1 MHNKILLGVA
11 ISIAAMQTAAVP
23 FAPTDARA
31 MAMGGTGVASAKTV
45 HAVQFNP
52 SLLSSAHE
60 SDDFGLLLPQ
70 IGGYFSDED
79 EFIDS
84 AEKFVDDDFVSAFDT
99 AITNITTP
107 IDNIQS
113 QISIIDTNSQSNG
126 SLSALTAATGI
137 LATNTQSLTT
147 GTGQLTVATKN
158 LNDGLATL
166 SQKAL
171 RGGLG
176 FGAGIAI
183 PSKKFSVAISANN
196 STTFSGELLVA
207 QSDLDILT
215 NYTGATNSYAG
226 VVATYASAANAAA
239 ITLQDIETEQAVIQ
253 AAIDNNNTP
262 DLTKANALATQL
274 EANNTALTAASTG
287 LNTFT
292 YGGTGR
298 PTSEGTTP
306 IFENGALASGADAL
320 TLDSKAHIIA
330 VALTEVAISVSR
342 EFDFSGKQVAIGIT
356 PKLQRIDVYDYI
368 VSVDSEVDGDAISDF
383 GVNKNGFNLDI
394 GASTRFGKI
403 EQGTAGIV
411 VKNLMSNSLVSI
423 NGQKVEIKPQLRAG
437 VLYQAFGW
445 VNLAADLDLIENEPV
460 AFEEP
465 SQFFALGVEADVF
478 GFMQLRGGFRTNIA
492 ASGQQVVSGGVGL
505 SPFSLFHMDLGLY
518 ANTSDPKKEVGAV
531 FEFGVD
537 W

>member
-1 MHNKILLGVA
+1 MHNKILLGAA
-11 ISIAAMQTAAVP
+11 ISIAAMQAAAVP

-45 HAVQFNP
+45 HSVQFNP
-52 SLLSSAHE
+52 SLLSSASE
-60 SDDFGLLLPQ
+60 SDDFGLLFPQ
-70 IGGYFSDED
+70 IGGYFSDEN

-84 AEKFVDDDFVSAFDT
+84 ADQFVEDDFVSAFDS

-113 QISIIDTNSQSNG
+113 QISVIDANSDET
-126 SLSALTAATGI
+126 ADLTVLATATGI
-137 LATNTQSLTT
+137 LASNSILLTD
-147 GTGQLTVATKN
+147 GTGQLTVATQN
-158 LNDGLATL
+158 LNTGLATL

-171 RGGLG
+171 RGGIG

-196 STTFSGELLVA
+196 STTFSGELVVA
-207 QSDLDILT
+207 QSDLDTLL
-215 NYTGATNSYAG
+215 NYTLATDAYAGSVSSYA
-226 VVATYASAANAAA
+226 TASNEIAVMLSN
-239 ITLQDIETEQAVIQ
+239 IETLSQGTTADQLEGARIV
-253 AAIDNNNTP
+253 DE
-262 DLTKANALATQL
+262 DLPAKQTALAT
-274 EANNTALTAASTG
+274 ASTD
-287 LNTFT
+287 LNSFT

-298 PTSEGTTP
+298 PASEGTTP
-306 IFENGALASGADAL
+306 IFENGALASGADSL
-320 TLDSKAHIIA
+320 TLDSEAHIIA
-330 VALTEVAISVSR
+330 VALSEVALSISR
-342 EFDFSGKQVAIGIT
+342 EFDFSGRQVAIGIT

-368 VSVDSEVDGDAISDF
+368 VSVDSEVDGGDISDF
-383 GVNKNGFNLDI
+383 GTEKNGFNLDI

-403 EQGTAGIV
+403 EQGTVGIV
-411 VKNLMSNSLVSI
+411 VKNLLSNSLDSI
-423 NGQKVEIKPQLRAG
+423 NGQTVEIKPQVRAG
-437 VLYQAFGW
+437 VAYQAFGW

-465 SQFFALGVEADVF
+465 SQFFAVGVEADVF
-478 GFMQLRGGFRTNIA
+478 GFIQLRGGFRTNIA
-492 ASGQQVVSGGVGL
+492 ASGQQVVSGGVGI

-518 ANTSDPKKEVGAV
+518 TNTSDPKKEVGGV